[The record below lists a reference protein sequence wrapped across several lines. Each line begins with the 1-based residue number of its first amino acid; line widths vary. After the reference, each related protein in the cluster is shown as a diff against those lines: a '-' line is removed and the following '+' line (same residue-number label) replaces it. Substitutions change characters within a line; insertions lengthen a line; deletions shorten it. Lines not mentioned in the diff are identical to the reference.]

1 MSSKKLDEIYETI
14 GRSMSKEFK
23 NLSIEQIE
31 WLITQAEKLNKLHF
45 DLTQSKKIGGYETI
59 KIDYLLSAIDSNEY

>member
-1 MSSKKLDEIYETI
+1 MISKKLDEIYEKI
-14 GRSMSKEFK
+14 GGSMNKEFK

-31 WLITQAEKLNKLHF
+31 WLMSQVEKLNKLHF

-59 KIDYLLSAIDSNEY
+59 KIEYLLSVIESNEY